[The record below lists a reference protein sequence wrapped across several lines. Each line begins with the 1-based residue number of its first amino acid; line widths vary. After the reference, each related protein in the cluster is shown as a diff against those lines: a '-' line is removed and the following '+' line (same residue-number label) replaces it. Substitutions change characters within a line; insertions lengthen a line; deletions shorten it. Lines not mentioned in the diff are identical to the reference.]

1 MVCSCWV
8 RAACLPGPLGCPGCL
23 GALGAIRLGRHG
35 RCPVLAPLNFS
46 GQLLLLFTSGE
57 TRLTEPHI
65 APDTS
70 FTRRRRGA
78 SLLPRV
84 SQITGHSP
92 QTLCPAVGTGAGWVS
107 DEPGASRAVWGGKC
121 PPQVPRTPRN
131 TLAFKLLPTQP
142 AFSAWPSSPPAARSL
157 KAPRPPRPSWLT
169 ASYLQTTAPA
179 ARPGALPRSHVDSGL
194 LWMLGWPSGRPLPQL

>member
-1 MVCSCWV
+1 M
-8 RAACLPGPLGCPGCL
+8 
-23 GALGAIRLGRHG
+23 
-35 RCPVLAPLNFS
+35 
-46 GQLLLLFTSGE
+46 LFTSGE
-57 TRLTEPHI
+57 TRLTEPHT

-70 FTRRRRGA
+70 FTWRRRGA

-107 DEPGASRAVWGGKC
+107 DEPGASCALRGGKC

-194 LWMLGWPSGRPLPQL
+194 FRMAWLAAIWASLATALITPSCDCRLHVCLSVCVRPWVSGGRGPRLVCFHLPRVWPGIITS